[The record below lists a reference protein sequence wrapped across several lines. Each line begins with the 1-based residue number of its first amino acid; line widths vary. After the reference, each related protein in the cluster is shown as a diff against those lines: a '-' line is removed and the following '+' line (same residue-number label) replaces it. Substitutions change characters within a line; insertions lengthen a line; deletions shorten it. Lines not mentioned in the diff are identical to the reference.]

1 MIADLHATLQLAL
14 GWSDDHLHRFVAQG
28 REYGIGYAGGLSF
41 RDDSH
46 KVRLADPGLR
56 AGERFLYEYDFTD
69 GWEHD
74 VRVDRSWPWT
84 HQPLPGL
91 HGRPASRPSGGLRKP
106 LGLHGAS
113 TPS

>member
-1 MIADLHATLQLAL
+1 
-14 GWSDDHLHRFVAQG
+14 
-28 REYGIGYAGGLSF
+28 
-41 RDDSH
+41 
-46 KVRLADPGLR
+46 
-56 AGERFLYEYDFTD
+56 
-69 GWEHD
+69 